1 LTGLLSP
8 GTLHLFTGENVMA
21 FDTELAERVRAE
33 FARKKN
39 IIEKKMFGGVGWL
52 LNGNICVGV
61 WKRWLIARLGDEYA
75 DALRDSNVR
84 EFDITGKAM
93 RGWVMV
99 EPAGVASDE
108 ELRNWVKRCVAFV
121 RTLPAKD

>member
-1 LTGLLSP
+1 MP
-8 GTLHLFTGENVMA
+8 
-21 FDTELAERVRAE
+21 FDEELAERVRAE

-39 IIEKKMFGGVGWL
+39 VTEKKMFGGVGWL
-52 LNGNICVGV
+52 LNGNMCVGV
-61 WKRWLIARLGDEYA
+61 WKHWLIARLGDDSA
-75 DALRDSNVR
+75 DALRDPNVR
-84 EFDITGKAM
+84 EFDITGKPM

-108 ELRNWVKRCVAFV
+108 ELRDWVTRCVAFV